1 MLFNYGQQYPS
12 TSLSAAPNAMGNAN
26 VFDVAFPPSA
36 PTSQN
41 WSDNPAVATARGAN
55 ASRAG
60 YDGNTYSAA
69 AFPNVAGNNTAYYNQ
84 IMMRLAEHFEPFL
97 QRKLIEQPKFWYDLI
112 PRSAYPL
119 YSGFVRETRI
129 YRGGLVQYA
138 GLDNWE
144 AINPIPSG
152 TNDPCAPLGYKTFP
166 YGWERIEWT
175 GMRTAWGS
183 DPICLEDFLYTD
195 EAITQLGWILDSG
208 AEQGIAIQEVW
219 NRDNLIKFAC
229 QQDRGYLM
237 SRTYVGNS
245 SPARFYYDP
254 MVKFVDGAVPQA
266 GRATKTVYNDA
277 AANGPFI
284 VFPANTEVEPLNF
297 DALEQLRKELAVMAA
312 DGAVTKV
319 NGQNVFGLAVSMD
332 DFEKY
337 ISGNERER
345 GVWLRGAPVE
355 LIQGI
360 DYGVTEFRRWAIMS
374 DDNQLRFKIKA
385 YVASYDPDVYGG
397 VGDGKLDGQA
407 VWIAQYVPPRRQA
420 PRVGENNSFIP
431 ESNPDYHVAELAV
444 SPIFMGKIYENQFV
458 TPPNSLGSGT
468 YFGPQTGLNG
478 VWQWLNI
485 QTVDNPLQTKGNFYG
500 QFRIFPK
507 PSPNIFYATAML
519 YRRCANALR
528 SQCPIQ
534 NYNINPDAG
543 YNNTDGSAGIASLDL
558 GFTVTDFDSSI
569 DLSPAAG
576 AETTAAE
583 AAVNAYNTATSLN
596 ALTFTIKG
604 AQTNLAPGVSARTL
618 VLGNTTMTPV
628 LVTDTVSAPKI
639 VTLVGGLT
647 KPSTSAS
654 NAEGSGYCYC
664 NDADETTKF
673 GKLCKWTQ
681 VAGDAADPGPATVGA
696 VTWTVI
702 AVDSTHDKLLV

>member
-1 MLFNYGQQYPS
+1 MNFNYSPYPI
-12 TSLSAAPNAMGNAN
+12 TGLSATPNANGNQN
-26 VFDVAFPPSA
+26 VFDAAYPPSA
-36 PTSQN
+36 VTSQN
-41 WSDNPAVATARGAN
+41 WSNDPSVATARGAN
-55 ASRAG
+55 ASRAAYTG
-60 YDGNTYSAA
+60 STFTGALSTGST
-69 AFPNVAGNNTAYYNQ
+69 GNTAYYNQ

-219 NRDNLIKFAC
+219 NRDNLIRFAC

-237 SRTYVGNS
+237 SRTYVGNN

-254 MVKFVDGAVPQA
+254 MVKFVATAVPGT
-266 GRATKTVYNDA
+266 GRVAKTVYTDA
-277 AANGPFI
+277 AATGPFI
-284 VFPANTEVEPLNF
+284 VFPAGTEVEPLNF

-468 YFGPQTGLNG
+468 FFGPQTGLNG

-534 NYNINPDAG
+534 NYNINPDAA

-558 GFTVTDFDSSI
+558 GFTVTDFDSTI
-569 DLSPAAG
+569 DLSPEAG
-576 AETTAAE
+576 EETTAAE
-583 AAVNAYNTATSLN
+583 AAVDAYNATTSLN
-596 ALTFTIKG
+596 ALTVTIKG
-604 AQTNLAPGVSARTL
+604 AQTNMASGVTARSLT
-618 VLGNTTMTPV
+618 LGNKSMTPA
-628 LVTDTVSAPKI
+628 LVTDTVSSPKI
-639 VTLVGGLT
+639 GLLVGGLT
-647 KPSTSAS
+647 KPSTTVT
-654 NAEGSGYCYC
+654 NAEGAGYCYC

-681 VAGDAADPGPATVGA
+681 VAGADDDPGPAAVGA

-702 AVDSTHDKLLV
+702 ALDSANDKILV

>member
-1 MLFNYGQQYPS
+1 MNFNYGNYPIN
-12 TSLSAAPNAMGNAN
+12 TGLAASPNANGNAN
-26 VFDVAFPPSA
+26 VYDVAFPPVA
-36 PTSQN
+36 PTVGN
-41 WSDNPAVATARGAN
+41 WSNDPSVTTARGAN
-55 ASRAG
+55 ASRTA
-60 YDGNTYSAA
+60 YNGNTYTTPTSPA
-69 AFPNVAGNNTAYYNQ
+69 VAGNNTAYYNQ
-84 IMMRLAEHFEPFL
+84 IMMRLSEHFEPFL
-97 QRKLIEQPKFWYDLI
+97 QRKLLEQPKFWYDLI

-144 AINPIPSG
+144 EINPIPSG

-166 YGWERIEWT
+166 YGWERLEWT

-245 SPARFYYDP
+245 DPSRFYYDP
-254 MVKFVDGAVPQA
+254 MTKFVNTAVPSPG
-266 GRATKTVYNDA
+266 GRVAKTVYNDA
-277 AANGPFI
+277 AVNGPFI
-284 VFPANTEVEPLNF
+284 VFPAGTEVEPLNF
-297 DALEQLRKELAVMAA
+297 DALEQLRKELAIMAA

-374 DDNQLRFKIKA
+374 DDNQLRFKLKA
-385 YVASYDPDVYGG
+385 YIASYSSAVYGG
-397 VGDGKLDGQA
+397 VGSQLDGQA
-407 VWIAQYVPPRRQA
+407 VWVAQYVPPRRRA

-468 YFGPQTGLNG
+468 FFGPQTGLNG
-478 VWQWLNI
+478 IWQWLNI
-485 QTVDNPLQTKGNFYG
+485 QTAENPLQTKGNFYG

-507 PSPNIFYATAML
+507 PNPNIFYATAML
-519 YRRCANALR
+519 YRRCTQALR

-543 YNNTDGSAGIASLDL
+543 YNNTDGSAGISSLNL
-558 GFTVTDFDSSI
+558 GFTVTDFDSTI
-569 DLSPAAG
+569 DLTPTG
-576 AETTAAE
+576 GTEE
-583 AAVNAYNTATSLN
+583 AATVTAINLYNTASSLN
-596 ALTFTIKG
+596 ALTLTIKG
-604 AQTNLAPGVSARTL
+604 ASTNLAPGVAARSLTL
-618 VLGNTTMTPV
+618 GETAMTPA
-628 LVTDTVSAPKI
+628 LVTDTVAAPKI
-639 VTLVGGLT
+639 TLLVGGLT
-647 KPSTSAS
+647 KPSLANS
-654 NAEGSGYCYC
+654 NAQGAGYCYC
-664 NDADETTKF
+664 NEIAAGATKL
-673 GKLCKWTQ
+673 GKLCSWTQ
-681 VAGDAADPGPATVGA
+681 VAGAAASPGPATCGA

-702 AVDSTHDKLLV
+702 AVDHADLLLV

>member
-1 MLFNYGQQYPS
+1 MNFNYGNYPITGLTAS
-12 TSLSAAPNAMGNAN
+12 PNPAGNQN
-26 VFDVAFPPSA
+26 VFDAAYPPGA
-36 PTSQN
+36 PTTGN
-41 WSDNPAVATARGAN
+41 WSNDPSTLTARGADG
-55 ASRAG
+55 SRAA
-60 YDGNTYSAA
+60 YAGNT
-69 AFPNVAGNNTAYYNQ
+69 FAGPLSTGSTGNTAYYNQ
-84 IMMRLAEHFEPFL
+84 IMMRLSEHFEPFL
-97 QRKLIEQPKFWYDLI
+97 QRKLLEQPKFWYDLI

-129 YRGGLVQYA
+129 YRGGMVQYA

-152 TNDPCAPLGYKTFP
+152 TNDPCAPLGFKTFP
-166 YGWERIEWT
+166 YGWERLEWT

-219 NRDNLIKFAC
+219 NRDNLIRFAC

-254 MVKFVDGAVPQA
+254 MVKFVAGAVPNPG
-266 GRATKTVYNDA
+266 GRAAKTVYNDA
-277 AANGPFI
+277 AATAPFI
-284 VFPANTEVEPLNF
+284 VFPADTEIEPLNF

-345 GVWLRGAPVE
+345 GVWLRGAPVD

-385 YVASYDPDVYGG
+385 YIAAYDSAVYGG
-397 VGDGKLDGQA
+397 VGAQLDGQA
-407 VWIAQYVPPRRQA
+407 VWVAQYVPPRRRA

-468 YFGPQTGLNG
+468 FFGPQTGLNG
-478 VWQWLNI
+478 IWQWLNI

-507 PSPNIFYATAML
+507 PNPNIFYATAML

-543 YNNTDGSAGIASLDL
+543 YNNTDGSAGMTSLDL
-558 GFTVTDFDSSI
+558 GFTVTDFNSAI
-569 DLSPAAG
+569 DLTPTGGTEIAATKALIDG
-576 AETTAAE
+576 YNAAS
-583 AAVNAYNTATSLN
+583 SLN
-596 ALTFTIKG
+596 ALTITIKG
-604 AQTNLAPGVSARTL
+604 ASTNLAPGVAARTL
-618 VLGNTTMTPV
+618 ILGNTTMTPA
-628 LVTDTVSAPKI
+628 LVVDTVAAPKI
-639 VTLVGGLT
+639 GMLVGGLT
-647 KPSTSAS
+647 KPSEAVT
-654 NAEGSGYCYC
+654 NAAATGYCYC
-664 NDADETTKF
+664 NDSTQGPTKL
-673 GKLCKWTQ
+673 GKLCSWDQ
-681 VAGDAADPGPATVGA
+681 VAGADDSPGPATVGA
-696 VTWTVI
+696 VTWTVVVLD
-702 AVDSTHDKLLV
+702 ATHDKLLV